1 MPSPVAAKRE
11 DARTTRWADHR
22 IKVRAEFVEASIRT
36 IDTIGPQATL
46 DDICAEMGVRKPKL
60 YRFFDTKNDLYRAIL
75 EHWVEMLWDRLSGT
89 LNIYEDSG
97 EQIVRRLVS
106 ELADTI
112 EEHPNVVQFLATGQY
127 LSATGDTEHPLILA
141 RGAVDRASEVAEELL
156 SDFISDH
163 RQFELVVYSVFG
175 MTASAADWW
184 IRSEASGD
192 GAMDRDLFIN
202 QVTRSIIGIIT
213 ANLDEGVEIDV
224 SQPLHLAVIDDEDD
238 EDY

>member
-127 LSATGDTEHPLILA
+127 L
-141 RGAVDRASEVAEELL
+141 
-156 SDFISDH
+156 
-163 RQFELVVYSVFG
+163 
-175 MTASAADWW
+175 
-184 IRSEASGD
+184 
-192 GAMDRDLFIN
+192 
-202 QVTRSIIGIIT
+202 
-213 ANLDEGVEIDV
+213 
-224 SQPLHLAVIDDEDD
+224 
-238 EDY
+238 

>member
-1 MPSPVAAKRE
+1 MGRSPHQGPRGVRRSIHP
-11 DARTTRWADHR
+11 DDRHHRTTGHTRRHLRRDGR
-22 IKVRAEFVEASIRT
+22 
-36 IDTIGPQATL
+36 PQT
-46 DDICAEMGVRKPKL
+46 KL

-97 EQIVRRLVS
+97 EQIVRRLVG

-127 LSATGDTEHPLILA
+127 PSATGDTEHPLILA
-141 RGAVDRASEVAEELL
+141 RGAVDRASEVAEGF
-156 SDFISDH
+156 SDPISDH